1 MKKHSLP
8 GGRTHQIQM
17 GPCRWR
23 VRGWVRLGVWTGV
36 LIIAGAA
43 NARADKLDDFIEIQI
58 QKRHIPG
65 LSLAVIEDGRIIMAK
80 GYGVCD
86 KESSRPVTTSTLFL
100 AGSVSKSVA
109 ALGAL
114 HLVDK
119 GKLSLDTDVNTQ
131 LKTWKVPENEFTK
144 TKKVTLRSI
153 LSHSAG
159 LTVHGFPGYAVDEP
173 HPTLVEILDGVKP
186 ANTPPIRVDLVPG
199 SKLRYSGGGYTVM
212 QQLIIDVTGEPFP
225 NFMQECVLG
234 PLAMTNSTYDQ
245 PLPESRSTA
254 AATGYYGG
262 DKAVPGRWH
271 VYPEMAAAG
280 LWTTASDLASFAIGI
295 QRSLKAKSNPVISQ
309 STTRQMLTDQGEM
322 DGLGV
327 FLLGKGE
334 TLRFVHNGRDEG
346 FDAIMTGY
354 ALRGQGA
361 VILINVND
369 DSGAIARILE
379 AIAHEYQ
386 WPDFH

>member
-131 LKTWKVPENEFTK
+131 LKTWKVPENEFT
-144 TKKVTLRSI
+144 
-153 LSHSAG
+153 
-159 LTVHGFPGYAVDEP
+159 
-173 HPTLVEILDGVKP
+173 
-186 ANTPPIRVDLVPG
+186 
-199 SKLRYSGGGYTVM
+199 
-212 QQLIIDVTGEPFP
+212 
-225 NFMQECVLG
+225 
-234 PLAMTNSTYDQ
+234 
-245 PLPESRSTA
+245 
-254 AATGYYGG
+254 
-262 DKAVPGRWH
+262 
-271 VYPEMAAAG
+271 
-280 LWTTASDLASFAIGI
+280 
-295 QRSLKAKSNPVISQ
+295 
-309 STTRQMLTDQGEM
+309 
-322 DGLGV
+322 
-327 FLLGKGE
+327 
-334 TLRFVHNGRDEG
+334 
-346 FDAIMTGY
+346 
-354 ALRGQGA
+354 
-361 VILINVND
+361 
-369 DSGAIARILE
+369 
-379 AIAHEYQ
+379 
-386 WPDFH
+386 